1 MKTLLFLFSFFLT
14 YLLFSQGNLQFNN
27 VYTYSGVVNLTP
39 GFTSACSGNVS
50 YSYVSPTFT
59 VPAGKIWKIERLY
72 CTSPFFFVNGCR
84 SGELVGFNGYT
95 YDVPIW
101 LKGGET
107 LVFATNTLTHQYSIN
122 IVEFNNIP

>member
-27 VYTYSGVVNLTP
+27 VYTYSGIVNLTP
-39 GFTSACSGNVS
+39 GITTTCPNPVS

-72 CTSPFFFVNGCR
+72 YTGNIFFVNGCLTGT
-84 SGELVGFNGYT
+84 SAGFNGNT

-122 IVEFNNIP
+122 IVEFNIIP